1 MRAVSVS
8 MGERKA
14 ASRKLNAAG
23 KYKNSQKLKAK
34 SPKQRPEPGWLN
46 IDQSARK
53 ARLYRN

>member
-34 SPKQRPEPGWLN
+34 SPKQRPEPGCLN

-53 ARLYRN
+53 A